1 MRVFVSNV
9 SVKEFVTYR
18 KQLMSDMNIN
28 QTELANRT
36 GLKQPNINRVLSEK
50 QSMQL
55 STLEKMPKDFS
66 S

>member
-1 MRVFVSNV
+1 
-9 SVKEFVTYR
+9 
-18 KQLMSDMNIN
+18 MSDMNII

-36 GLKQPNINRVLSEK
+36 GLKQPNINRVLSGK